1 MSDFLSNPKYQAI
14 ITKGKE
20 LFWKYGIKR
29 VTVEE
34 ICEESQVSKMTFYK
48 FFPNKIELAKK
59 LLQQILE
66 ESMQQFKEILH
77 SNLSFTEKINRI
89 ILLKFEAT
97 DNISAEFINDLLK
110 NQQYGLYRYIEE
122 QKEQMLNMFVDFL
135 TESQAKGYIR
145 KDIKIDFILEYIN
158 YGYSIFDHPVLV
170 SKYEHPQDLIMEFM
184 NFMFYGLSPK
194 D

>member
-1 MSDFLSNPKYQAI
+1 MSDYLSNQKYQAV

-59 LLQQILE
+59 LLQQILQ
-66 ESMQQFKEILH
+66 ESMQQFKEILQ
-77 SNLSFTEKINRI
+77 SDLSFTKKINRI
-89 ILLKFEAT
+89 ILLKLEGT
-97 DNISAEFINDLLK
+97 ENISTEFINDLFK
-110 NQQYGLYRYIEE
+110 NQQYGLYRYVEE
-122 QKEQMLNMFVDFL
+122 QQEQTLNMFVDFL
-135 TESQAKGYIR
+135 IESQAKGYIR
-145 KDIKIDFILEYIN
+145 KDIKIDFILDYIHH
-158 YGYSIFDHPVLV
+158 GYSIFDNQALV
-170 SKYEHPQDLIMEFM
+170 SKYKQPQDLIMEFM

-194 D
+194 E